1 MFNLKKATMTK
12 MYFVL
17 IVITVF
23 SVSILF
29 AQKSEEIVI
38 GNKHTIHSY
47 ILNQDRDIYIHL
59 PEGYDDCVSHYPVIY
74 VMDGENTFKSLS
86 GLIDLN
92 AWLRTIPKMI
102 VVGIPNIDRYND
114 FMPVV
119 DSIPTSGNADKFV
132 SFFNKELFPY
142 IQKNYRTESFKI
154 LYGFSYLGMFA
165 IHCFK
170 NHPETFNAYIAGSP
184 SLKHN
189 IDKLCADGT
198 PIKKLE
204 KNHFLHISI
213 GELESQEY
221 IDNIN
226 RFTSY
231 LETQSN
237 DNLKWESYIVNGA
250 THATNLPFSFSYGL
264 NYIFPEWVKIQQVIY
279 KGMDSIEDHYAN
291 LSEKYGYTVKIP
303 EDIFQMIGIYCLNNN
318 RIDMSIEIFEKYT
331 INYNTSYTAFN
342 YLGKAQFAKKD
353 FKKAEENFK
362 KALELK
368 PDYKEAEENL
378 VKIKAQLE

>member
-1 MFNLKKATMTK
+1 MKKT
-12 MYFVL
+12 YF
-17 IVITVF
+17 IVIVIIVF
-23 SVSILF
+23 SISKIYG
-29 AQKSEEIVI
+29 QKNNDIII
-38 GNKHTIHSY
+38 GNKHTIHST

-59 PEGYDDCVSHYPVIY
+59 PEGYDNCVSHYPVIY

-170 NHPETFNAYIAGSP
+170 NYPETFNAYIAGSP

-189 IDKLCADGT
+189 IDKLCTDGT
-198 PIKKLE
+198 PMKKLE

-231 LETQSN
+231 LETQKN

-250 THATNLPFSFSYGL
+250 THATNLPLSFSYGL
-264 NYIFPEWVKIQQVIY
+264 NYIFPDWVKIQQVIY
-279 KGMDSIEDHYAN
+279 KGMDSIENHYAN
-291 LSEKYGYTVKIP
+291 LSEKYGYTVKVP
-303 EDIFQMIGIYCLNNN
+303 EDIFQMLGIYCLNNN

-331 INYNTSYTAFN
+331 INYKTSYTAFN
-342 YLGKAQFAKKD
+342 YLGKGQFAKKD

-368 PDYKEAEENL
+368 PDYTEAQENL